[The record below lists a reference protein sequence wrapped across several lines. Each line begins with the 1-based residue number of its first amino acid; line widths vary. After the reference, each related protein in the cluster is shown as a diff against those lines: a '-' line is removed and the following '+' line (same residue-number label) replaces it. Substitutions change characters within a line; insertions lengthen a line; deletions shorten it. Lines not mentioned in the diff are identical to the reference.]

1 MSSMLIASSPL
12 VSGRVEKEIFRES
25 NVRFKPRLFYVRAD
39 SDCVLQTH
47 QHDVV
52 YYGVVNLIDNNY
64 VMGAVDV
71 WRCRDCDQLFCED
84 KRYGMTDLAPE
95 VGLPKIEP
103 NTHWAALICTRD
115 KGSNWTLTQVKP
127 GMTIVHSCT
136 PDTKVE
142 LTVGP
147 GYDLEAGPASGIGK
161 HRIIV
166 IEKFVN
172 SAVDVQTGQK
182 HTTTT
187 NAYQALGKPFSF
199 TPPLSA
205 TTIAPSKYNVLNLA
219 SLLFLATAVWSVVL
233 AVSGNG
239 FPASL
244 ATELRILFALVAAG
258 ALVSTYMLSKRRLW
272 SPLLGLGAAAVG
284 LIVYA
289 DAKIGPGFGVA
300 DYVLSLLLLADI
312 AAGWLARERIKG
324 LIEKQWHPL
333 DMPAYG

>member
-1 MSSMLIASSPL
+1 MFI
-12 VSGRVEKEIFRES
+12 
-25 NVRFKPRLFYVRAD
+25 FKPRLFYVRGD
-39 SDCVLQTH
+39 DGSVLQTH

-71 WRCRDCDQLFCED
+71 WRCRGCDQLFCED

-103 NTHWAALICTRD
+103 NTQWAALICTRD

-127 GMTIVHSCT
+127 GMTIAHSCT

-147 GYDLEAGPASGIGK
+147 SYDLEAGPASGIGK

-172 SAVDVQTGQK
+172 LAVDVQTGQK

-187 NAYQALGKPFSF
+187 NAYQALGKPFS
-199 TPPLSA
+199 
-205 TTIAPSKYNVLNLA
+205 I
-219 SLLFLATAVWSVVL
+219 
-233 AVSGNG
+233 
-239 FPASL
+239 
-244 ATELRILFALVAAG
+244 
-258 ALVSTYMLSKRRLW
+258 
-272 SPLLGLGAAAVG
+272 
-284 LIVYA
+284 
-289 DAKIGPGFGVA
+289 A
-300 DYVLSLLLLADI
+300 DYALSLLLLADI

>member
-1 MSSMLIASSPL
+1 M
-12 VSGRVEKEIFRES
+12 GRKRDFPSKARS
-25 NVRFKPRLFYVRAD
+25 FKPRFFYVRGSDD
-39 SDCVLQTH
+39 SVLQTH

-52 YYGVVNLIDNNY
+52 YYGVVNLVDNNY
-64 VMGAVDV
+64 IMGAVDV
-71 WRCRDCDQLFCED
+71 WRCRGCDQLFCED

-103 NTHWAALICTRD
+103 DTQWAALICTRD

-127 GMTIVHSCT
+127 GMTIAHSCT

-147 GYDLEAGPASGIGK
+147 SYDLEAGPASGIGN

-172 SAVDVQTGQK
+172 LAVDVQTGRK

-205 TTIAPSKYNVLNLA
+205 TTIAPSKYNILNLT
-219 SLLFLATAVWSVVL
+219 SLLFLATTVWSIVL
-233 AVSGNG
+233 AVTSAGL
-239 FPASL
+239 PQSL

-258 ALVSTYMLSKRRLW
+258 TLGSTYMLSKRRLW
-272 SPLLGLGAAAVG
+272 SPLLGLGVAAIG
-284 LIVYA
+284 LVIYA
-289 DAKIGPGFGVA
+289 DAKIGAGFSVA
-300 DYVLSLLLLADI
+300 DYALSLLLLADI